1 MRCVVRNIWLAM
13 VLVGAT
19 TLACNAATGGGTAVA
34 EDTTSDAQLAD
45 SGTDAVTATDADTN
59 DAAPDAFSVP
69 WTEFR
74 LTTGGFCPTDC
85 SQAWVVSPDG
95 AVAMKKSG
103 VTSNGQLNAADLS
116 TLHATLDTPGFLAKM
131 KDGFTCDPPPT
142 DIGYAFS
149 YALSGVKYDQ
159 DVTGC
164 QISGGLDNA
173 LVHGLTKLLMAY

>member
-1 MRCVVRNIWLAM
+1 
-13 VLVGAT
+13 
-19 TLACNAATGGGTAVA
+19 
-34 EDTTSDAQLAD
+34 
-45 SGTDAVTATDADTN
+45 
-59 DAAPDAFSVP
+59 
-69 WTEFR
+69 
-74 LTTGGFCPTDC
+74 
-85 SQAWVVSPDG
+85 
-95 AVAMKKSG
+95 MKKSG